1 MHFTSK
7 GYRLNNASTGKI
19 QISKDVLFDESSFH
33 RPKKS
38 TIVLHGYDKDI
49 VTEKLNDELL
59 EGNEEHEVD
68 EEMEDSSSNKDVS
81 MNVNHSKSDGKNVD
95 VNDVYMTHMKRLN
108 EDVCEWIK
116 KHISQNPYV
125 DLSPVF
131 KDHEKHLSTLEKKYR
146 SYSVDDC
153 DNKTMATA
161 FTFPTSISTAAS
173 VNSSVFTS
181 TYGSSNLSPATSI
194 PSVNNTTEPEDEPKT
209 QSQIKSLR
217 EEDAFFSLRCKL
229 FFKKTDDW
237 SELGVGMLSL
247 KKIDEKIQVIIRN
260 DTALGKIIL
269 NVIINESTPMSR
281 SGKNN
286 VLLLSVPNPPVFS
299 NPSDNSKP
307 VSYLI
312 RVKSAENAEELLTK
326 MKPL

>member
-1 MHFTSK
+1 
-7 GYRLNNASTGKI
+7 
-19 QISKDVLFDESSFH
+19 
-33 RPKKS
+33 
-38 TIVLHGYDKDI
+38 
-49 VTEKLNDELL
+49 
-59 EGNEEHEVD
+59 
-68 EEMEDSSSNKDVS
+68 
-81 MNVNHSKSDGKNVD
+81 MNVNDSKSDGKNVD
-95 VNDVYMTHMKRLN
+95 VNDVYMTNVKRLN

-131 KDHEKHLSTLEKKYR
+131 KDYEKHLSTLEKKYR

-161 FTFPTSISTAAS
+161 VTFPTSISTAAS
-173 VNSSVFTS
+173 VNSSAFTP

-194 PSVNNTTEPEDEPKT
+194 PSTNNTTEPEDEPKT
-209 QSQIKSLR
+209 QSQIKSSP

-247 KKIDEKIQVIIRN
+247 KKISDEKIQVIIRN

-286 VLLLSVPNPPVFS
+286 VLLLSVPNPPVFGKEG
-299 NPSDNSKP
+299 DNSKP